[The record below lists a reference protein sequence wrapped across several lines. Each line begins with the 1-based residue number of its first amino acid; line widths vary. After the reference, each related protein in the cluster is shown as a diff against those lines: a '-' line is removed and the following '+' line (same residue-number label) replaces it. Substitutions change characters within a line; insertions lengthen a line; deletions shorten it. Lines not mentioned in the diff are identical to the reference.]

1 MTPEPLAGGSAAAG
15 ARVLVIEDNEDARAA
30 LAALLE
36 IEGYVVDAAPE
47 GASGVELVRT
57 NRPDVALVDI
67 GLPGIDGYE
76 VARRI
81 RALGPPQPFLVA
93 LTGYGRPEDR
103 QRAIEAGFD
112 THLVKPVD
120 PSDLAALLTRGIP
133 GRESRG

>member
-1 MTPEPLAGGSAAAG
+1 MSSVGRT
-15 ARVLVIEDNEDARAA
+15 VLLIEDNDDAREAV
-30 LAALLE
+30 AALLE
-36 IEGYVVDAAPE
+36 LEGCVVETAAE
-47 GASGVELVRT
+47 GVSGIELVRT

-103 QRAIEAGFD
+103 QRATEAGFD
-112 THLVKPVD
+112 AHLVKPVD
-120 PSDLAALLTRGIP
+120 PTDLAALLSRGIP
-133 GRESRG
+133 G